1 MITDRMA
8 TRAPFR
14 VWVPADFT
22 DLGSR
27 DAVDQALHRM
37 TRAKLIRRIA
47 RGLYDKP
54 DFNSLT
60 GKPTNPDPRAIIDAL
75 AQRDSARMIVDGITA
90 ANDIGLSD
98 AVLSHIIVHTDARL
112 KTLALGNLI
121 IRFKTTAPSKLFW
134 AGRPAMC
141 VVQALHWLQDT
152 LRSDAPRVRKRLQ
165 SIFADPVH
173 GPAITADL
181 RDGLST
187 LPTWMQIFLQGL
199 IVDRSIAPDR
209 QTDVDSNA
217 PNSISRS
224 ARK

>member
-1 MITDRMA
+1 MA

-60 GKPTNPDPRAIIDAL
+60 GKPTNPDPWAIIDAL

-121 IRFKTTAPSKLFW
+121 IRFKTTAPSKLSGQDGQQCALCKRFT
-134 AGRPAMC
+134 GSRTRSEAMRRVSENGYNQYLLIPC
-141 VVQALHWLQDT
+141 T
-152 LRSDAPRVRKRLQ
+152 GLRS
-165 SIFADPVH
+165 
-173 GPAITADL
+173 
-181 RDGLST
+181 
-187 LPTWMQIFLQGL
+187 LPTYVMDCPPCRHGCK
-199 IVDRSIAPDR
+199 SSCKA
-209 QTDVDSNA
+209 
-217 PNSISRS
+217 
-224 ARK
+224 